1 MPEGPEHKVWK
12 SIACGCGSKNKTE
25 KVLESN
31 RRLDCQNELENTCAE
46 VEFTKSRITY
56 SMDKLEEAKD
66 IGLCE
71 NPTLVVKEKDFEY
84 AKGLLKDKNINVV
97 PTSDIFLYLL
107 ACLTKNKDK

>member
-12 SIACGCGSKNKTE
+12 NIACGCGFENKTE
-25 KVLESN
+25 KILESN
-31 RRLDCQNELENTCAE
+31 RRLDCQNELENSCAE

-71 NPTLVVKEKDFEY
+71 NPMLVVKEKDFEY
-84 AKGLLKDKNINVV
+84 AKGLVKDTNIIVV
-97 PTSDIFLYLL
+97 PTSDMSVYLL
-107 ACLTKNKDK
+107 ACLTKNKE